1 VNYRDPELITLL
13 AGEYVLGT
21 LPRAARARL
30 EHVATSNSAVRAE
43 IAFWQERLLPLALA
57 LAPIAPRADT
67 YARIAARLGL
77 ARPKPRRSRARWLVP
92 LAAAAVVLL
101 AIGITWRL
109 VTVEPAY
116 VNNATVT
123 QPDGRPLWQIGISE
137 RGDRLR
143 IAATGAASPGTD
155 KDFELWA
162 LSDTGGAP
170 VSLGLVP
177 VNGVERRSL
186 DERQRAA
193 VLAARQ
199 LAISIEPRGG
209 SPTGAPTGPVVHVID
224 VRRGA

>member
-1 VNYRDPELITLL
+1 MNYRDPELIALL

-21 LPRAARARL
+21 LSGAARRRL
-30 EHVATSNSAVRAE
+30 ERVAASNTPVRSA
-43 IAFWQERLLPLALA
+43 IAFWEERLLPLALA
-57 LAPIAPRADT
+57 LAPVAPRAET
-67 YARIAARLGL
+67 YARIAARLGFATPP
-77 ARPKPRRSRARWLVP
+77 ARRPRPARWLLP
-92 LAAAAVVLL
+92 LAAAVALL

-109 VTVEPAY
+109 LTIEPRYLPATV
-116 VNNATVT
+116 VT

-137 RGDRLR
+137 GGDRLR
-143 IAATGAASPGTD
+143 IRAVGASSPGAD

-177 VNGVERRSL
+177 VSGVERRAL

-193 VLAARQ
+193 LAAAHK

-209 SPTGAPTGPVVHVID
+209 SPTGAPTGPVVHVVD